1 MRNITF
7 TSSTREPLVVDGPVP
22 AGFRQDLRLSAQ
34 LIMSGGTVAAPCLRC
49 PEHPCESFSEAE
61 MPTQVGGSRHVCPVD
76 AVSFEPSGRVQIGD
90 LCVSCGLC
98 SLRCPYGALELS
110 EHGRPSDHE
119 PDVRFVPATDDQA
132 FGRYWSDFH
141 LDERASASDRVAYI
155 HSAVQRAR
163 GLSKTEF
170 YPLVAHLLTAAGFPS
185 VVTPVGDTSN
195 RIDVIVVHDTLS
207 LPAEVKSPTE
217 SLFLNVKSVQQALE
231 NKIVIDSRGFRPTN
245 RKASSLVIG
254 YQYHASRS
262 DIDLLVDDI
271 ETVYQVRIGLV
282 DLASLW
288 RLAIERTVDGTLH
301 PWQTLSSLK
310 GAL

>member
-1 MRNITF
+1 
-7 TSSTREPLVVDGPVP
+7 
-22 AGFRQDLRLSAQ
+22 
-34 LIMSGGTVAAPCLRC
+34 MS
-49 PEHPCESFSEAE
+49 
-61 MPTQVGGSRHVCPVD
+61 
-76 AVSFEPSGRVQIGD
+76 
-90 LCVSCGLC
+90 
-98 SLRCPYGALELS
+98 
-110 EHGRPSDHE
+110 
-119 PDVRFVPATDDQA
+119 
-132 FGRYWSDFH
+132 
-141 LDERASASDRVAYI
+141 
-155 HSAVQRAR
+155 
-163 GLSKTEF
+163 
-170 YPLVAHLLTAAGFPS
+170 
-185 VVTPVGDTSN
+185 N
-195 RIDVIVVHDTLS
+195 
-207 LPAEVKSPTE
+207 
-217 SLFLNVKSVQQALE
+217 QQALE